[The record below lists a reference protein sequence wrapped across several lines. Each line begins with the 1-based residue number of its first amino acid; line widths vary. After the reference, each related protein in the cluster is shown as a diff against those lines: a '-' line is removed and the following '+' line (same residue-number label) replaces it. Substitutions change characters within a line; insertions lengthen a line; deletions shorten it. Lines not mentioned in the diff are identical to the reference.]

1 MAEYPDAEDPDFER
15 LVGIV
20 LRPLVT
26 KDDHIGNFLVVDFE
40 QISEVL
46 GETDVP
52 FITIR
57 KRGGTRDVDD
67 FTLYA
72 NIEVSC
78 WGKSREVAQGT
89 GRKAVKLLL
98 ALDGGSEIDG
108 VLIDTVE
115 DAAGSEEIIEV
126 DDRQDTQLFTI
137 GARPL
142 YPVP

>member
-1 MAEYPDAEDPDFER
+1 MAEYPDADEPDFER
-15 LVGIV
+15 LVGHL
-20 LRPLVT
+20 LRPLVSQ
-26 KDDHIGNFLVVDFE
+26 DNHIGNFLVVDFE
-40 QISEVL
+40 QISPVL
-46 GETDVP
+46 GEADVP

-67 FTLYA
+67 FTLFA

-89 GRKAVKLLL
+89 ARSAAKLLL
-98 ALDGGSEIDG
+98 ACDGGSEIDG

-115 DAAGSEEIIEV
+115 DAAGSEEVIEV

-142 YPVP
+142 YQ